1 VREDRIEMS
10 IKEIKR
16 IGIIQRVEEGKL
28 SQQAASRL
36 IGVVDRQVRRI
47 VKRYRLEGEKGLIH
61 RLRGKRSNR
70 RHPETLKQKALQ
82 LYKNRYSG
90 FGPTLAH
97 EKLEE
102 KHGVRIGS
110 QTLRRW
116 LIEAKAWEVRVGR
129 KAKRHEWRAR
139 KECFGEMLQLDGSHH
154 DWLEG
159 RGPKLVLMGYIDDA
173 TNHVFGRFYDY
184 EGTIPVMDSFYRYAE
199 HYGLPQSVYLD
210 RHSAYRGYG
219 MTTIEEELLGQ
230 SRPES
235 QFERA
240 LRQLGVRVIHAY
252 SPQAKGRIER
262 LFGTFQDRLV
272 KELRVQK
279 VKTKDEANEF
289 LREYLPG
296 FNRRFSVSA
305 KGDTDLHRRESKK
318 RLKRVL
324 SIQTSHFLRND
335 NTIRHDNRFYQV
347 LKPWRYRRPKQ
358 ILFEERLDGKL
369 YLTHE
374 GKDLPWRLIPEP
386 APQMVEQMAV
396 VPFRRPSVPPMEH
409 PYKRQSFQRYLK
421 IKELREQKQNRTL
434 LMVAN

>member
-1 VREDRIEMS
+1 MS

-159 RGPKLVLMGYIDDA
+159 RGPKLGLMGYIDDA

-262 LFGTFQDRLV
+262 LFGTFQDRV
-272 KELRVQK
+272 IKEMRLLGINSYE
-279 VKTKDEANEF
+279 EANRF
-289 LREYLPG
+289 LESYLPLH
-296 FNRRFSVSA
+296 NQRFRVPAAQESNLHRSVSCIRDIEQIICI
-305 KGDTDLHRRESKK
+305 KTGRTIRR
-318 RLKRVL
+318 
-324 SIQTSHFLRND
+324 D
-335 NTIRHDNRFYQV
+335 NTIAHDKKLYQIEDRIRGKKMV
-347 LKPWRYRRPKQ
+347 VEERIDGSMHIRYKGRLLRYREIHAMPVRVVETPKQAIQTNEFKQRRKPDGNHPWRNFRFGRKERER
-358 ILFEERLDGKL
+358 IL
-369 YLTHE
+369 
-374 GKDLPWRLIPEP
+374 P
-386 APQMVEQMAV
+386 
-396 VPFRRPSVPPMEH
+396 VP
-409 PYKRQSFQRYLK
+409 
-421 IKELREQKQNRTL
+421 
-434 LMVAN
+434 